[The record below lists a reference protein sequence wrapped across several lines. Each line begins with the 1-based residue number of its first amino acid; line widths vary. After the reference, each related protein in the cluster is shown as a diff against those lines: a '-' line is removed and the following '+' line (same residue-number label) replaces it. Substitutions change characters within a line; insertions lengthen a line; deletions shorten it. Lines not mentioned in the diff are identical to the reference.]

1 MKKEKLYPPYLW
13 RYLVQQA
20 FQKRHPQA
28 PVMVANAVL
37 LLNAWLE
44 PTDRGLE
51 WGSGRSSTWIAERV
65 AHLVTVEHDRTWYAT
80 VKADIGVR
88 GLAGK
93 VDYRLIDAP
102 GHQLEEPRDHPYVQ
116 VADAFADASLDFAV
130 VDGQM
135 RLRCVERVIDKIKP
149 GGLLVLDGA
158 NRYLPNNFE
167 GNHSTILIHR
177 DEPLDEEWRA
187 VMRRLQSWRAIH
199 TSDGLWDTRFWVRSQ
214 SRP

>member
-13 RYLVQQA
+13 RWLVQQA

-37 LLNAWLE
+37 TLAAWLK

-65 AHLVTVEHDRTWYAT
+65 AHLVTVEHDPAWHGK
-80 VKADIGVR
+80 VEADIAAR
-88 GLAGK
+88 GLAAK
-93 VDYRLIDAP
+93 IDYRLIEARGD
-102 GHQLEEPRDHPYVQ
+102 QLDEPYDHPYAK
-116 VADAFADASLDFAV
+116 VADEFADQSLDFAV

-135 RLRCVERVIDKIKP
+135 RKRCIERAIDKIKP

-158 NRYLPNNFE
+158 NRYLPNAFE
-167 GNHSTILIHR
+167 GSHSTIMIYR
-177 DEPLDEEWRA
+177 DVPLDDEWQAVADRLKPWRA
-187 VMRRLQSWRAIH
+187 MH
-199 TSDGLWDTRFWVRSQ
+199 TSDGLWDTRFWVR
-214 SRP
+214 P